1 MIKLK
6 ATTVGSSSGVVL
18 PEEVL
23 VRLNVSKG
31 DKLYLTE
38 ETDGGYRI
46 STCNPESAKQQLE
59 IVDSVMREDKEVL
72 RALAE

>member
-6 ATTVGSSSGVVL
+6 VMTVGSSSGVVL

-38 ETDGGYRI
+38 EADGSYRI
-46 STCNPESAKQQLE
+46 STCNPESTKQQLE
-59 IVDSVMREDKEVL
+59 VVDSVMREDKEVL